1 MLYNLE
7 NKINMNYFKDDETAW
22 FVAVNIRW
30 KIIMASVLGTMI
42 AIFVPILTIRDEV
55 FTLTYQ
61 GAKSLK

>member
-1 MLYNLE
+1 
-7 NKINMNYFKDDETAW
+7 MNYFKDDETAW